1 MAPATTLLRL
11 QTESADLADRLRPAL
26 MRVSRYLRR
35 EAQRAGVSALD
46 ALLLGSIK
54 KNPGITASEL
64 ADREHMTRP
73 TMSGHVKRLEKSG
86 WIGRAASAAGDRRR
100 ISLLITRKG
109 ERALEE
115 IRKHRNDWLALRLSG
130 LSPRALAHIE
140 AAIEPLLALA
150 KEDA

>member
-1 MAPATTLLRL
+1 MPPAAALRQ

-54 KNPGITASEL
+54 KNPGVSASEL

-73 TMSGHVKRLEKSG
+73 TMSGHVKRLERSG
-86 WIGRAASAAGDRRR
+86 WIARAAPTGEDRRR
-100 ISLLITRKG
+100 ISLIITRKG

-115 IRKHRNDWLALRLSG
+115 IRKHRNDWLALRLSA
-130 LSPRALAHIE
+130 LPPRALAQLE

-150 KEDA
+150 REEA